1 MLSGNPEESLVGLV
15 FSSEDCLEKQH
26 SPMFSYIRLFEG
38 LEKKGSRILNV
49 TTDEMFEINLL
60 FRVSWDGLKEVECA
74 LAGDIVATSGVYFA
88 PGDTITVGTVDYSI
102 PCARGLS
109 LRPIEV
115 GAFHKMFSLVLG
127 GSSCCIRTAESLHC
141 VSIKTGLEMAMRHNL
156 ISAYCQNRKLEG
168 MIEVL
173 KFTDDFNR
181 KLLNTLIHAF
191 ARTYPVYSLMC
202 FRKLL
207 HVGSP
212 TSVSFRGLIRA
223 YRLVD
228 LTAKRRLELA
238 NENIIEYMKTHKV
251 LVERR
256 HKVAL
261 VDMILGGGLIDE
273 AHKKMK
279 EEKLHLDEKIITS
292 FLHAYTATKDHTVPK
307 EKDPVKIEKK
317 LKKNVAQCKIFV
329 AELEEQGIHYTI
341 NESLRSR
348 LKEAK
353 IVLGSN
359 VLSGP
364 EYRFVCGRETD
375 EEVPDC

>member
-1 MLSGNPEESLVGLV
+1 MNR
-15 FSSEDCLEKQH
+15 F
-26 SPMFSYIRLFEG
+26 FLF
-38 LEKKGSRILNV
+38 L
-49 TTDEMFEINLL
+49 
-60 FRVSWDGLKEVECA
+60 
-74 LAGDIVATSGVYFA
+74 
-88 PGDTITVGTVDYSI
+88 GDTITVGTVDYSI

-109 LRPIEV
+109 LRPMEV

-127 GSSCCIRTAESLHC
+127 ESSCFIRTAESLHC

-191 ARTYPVYSLMC
+191 AKTYPVYSFVC

-207 HVGSP
+207 HVGPP

-223 YRLVD
+223 YRRVD

-238 NENIIEYMKTHKV
+238 NEIIIEYMKTHKV

-261 VDMILGGGLIDE
+261 VDMILGGGLID
-273 AHKKMK
+273 
-279 EEKLHLDEKIITS
+279 
-292 FLHAYTATKDHTVPK
+292 HT
-307 EKDPVKIEKK
+307 
-317 LKKNVAQCKIFV
+317 
-329 AELEEQGIHYTI
+329 
-341 NESLRSR
+341 RR
-348 LKEAK
+348 
-353 IVLGSN
+353 
-359 VLSGP
+359 
-364 EYRFVCGRETD
+364 
-375 EEVPDC
+375 